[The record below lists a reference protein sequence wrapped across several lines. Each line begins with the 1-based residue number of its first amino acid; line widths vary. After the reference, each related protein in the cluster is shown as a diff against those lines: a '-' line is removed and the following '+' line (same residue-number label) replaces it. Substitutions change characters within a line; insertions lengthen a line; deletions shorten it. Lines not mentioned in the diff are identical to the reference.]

1 MKIKTLAATFAA
13 LACVSALPATSHAQ
27 SGPELAAAPLVVGH
41 RGASGTRPEETIAS
55 YDHAVELGVDYDS
68 GNFCFASISPA
79 LYLRDGKTIDPATA
93 AGLVT
98 REVRTGSRDGATTRI
113 AVARRTYPTDQ
124 ADLWDAVTNA
134 SRIPRWFTGISGDLV
149 LGGRYQLV
157 GNAGGVVERCEE
169 PESFAVTWE
178 MGPMVS
184 WLSVTLAAVDGGTVL
199 ELVHEAPVD
208 PDLWTQY
215 GPGAV
220 GVGWDLGL
228 LGLGMYLAGDARAQR
243 PGRGRRV
250 PHLV

>member
-1 MKIKTLAATFAA
+1 M
-13 LACVSALPATSHAQ
+13 
-27 SGPELAAAPLVVGH
+27 
-41 RGASGTRPEETIAS
+41 
-55 YDHAVELGVDYDS
+55 D
-68 GNFCFASISPA
+68 
-79 LYLRDGKTIDPATA
+79 IDPATA

-98 REVRTGSRDGATTRI
+98 REVRTGSRDGVPTRI
-113 AVARRTYPTDQ
+113 AIAARTYPTDV

-134 SRIPRWFTGISGDLV
+134 ARIPRWFTGISGDLV

-157 GNAGGVVERCEE
+157 GNAGGVVERCEA
-169 PESFAVTWE
+169 PTAFAVTWE

-184 WLSVTLAAVDGGTVL
+184 WVSVTLVAVDGGTVL

-228 LGLGMYLAGDARAQR
+228 LGLQLHLAGDAVPNAPAEADAFRTSPA
-243 PGRGRRV
+243 GSEFIRV
-250 PHLV
+250 AGAGWAAAAIADGDEEGAAHEAAERTIAAYTAAAPDSN